1 MPKKE
6 LFKNLEF
13 AISIGFTIQNCSL
26 HTSFHS
32 FFLFLSKFPGKLKPV
47 TFLKYFKGHKHIAE
61 LAKKLVAPPGE
72 KIHLHG
78 LIGSA
83 KTILTANL
91 YLELHQNMVLLLN
104 NREEAAY
111 FYDDLNNL
119 GLEEFTLFFPSSYKR
134 SIQYGQPEQENI
146 VQRTE
151 TLNSLRDKETTNIVV
166 TYPEA
171 LIETVISQANL
182 EQNTLQVATGDKIS
196 IEFINEFL
204 YEYGFE
210 RVDFVYEPGQF
221 AVRGSIVD
229 VFSYSNEDPYRLD
242 FFGDEVESIRC
253 FNIDNQISKK
263 VLKKITI
270 IPNIQNE
277 KLENNRVSLFEFLP
291 ESTLYFGDSLNQCFH
306 QVNDIHRQ
314 TILAKA
320 ENENLTEMIVPGDSL
335 KKQLTGKTVCD
346 WGTDLCFESDSV
358 FRFSNARQP
367 VFNKKFDLLGENL
380 EEHQNNG
387 YEIFIL
393 SNQEKQIERLQAIFR
408 DIKSTVHFKPVIFT
422 LHEGFV
428 DHDLKICCYTD
439 HQIFERYH
447 RFKLKTRKDQRE
459 AISMKELSMLHPGD
473 YVVHIDHGIGK
484 FAGLVRTEINGK
496 MQEAIRLIYKDNDS
510 LLVNIHSLHRISKY
524 KGKDGTEPNLNKLG
538 TGAWQKIKNRTKAK
552 VKDIAKE
559 LIALYA
565 ERLAE
570 KGFAFTPDSYLQ
582 TELEASFIYEDTP
595 DQEKATAAVKED
607 MEKQIPMDRLV
618 CGDVGFGKTE
628 VAIRAAFKAVTDS
641 KQVAVLVPTTI
652 LALQHYKTFSDRLSD
667 FPVRVEY
674 ISRFKSAAQIKET
687 LADLA
692 AGKVDILIGTHRL
705 VSKDVK
711 FKDLGL
717 LIIDEEQK
725 FGVSVKE
732 KLKKLKVNV
741 DTLTLTATPI
751 PRTLQF
757 SLMGARDLSII
768 QTPPP
773 NRYPIITEV
782 HGFNEQLIRE
792 AILYEVA
799 RNGQVF
805 FLHNRVQNI
814 YEVEATIKRIVPGI
828 TTAVGH
834 GQMEGHQLEKVMLGF
849 INGDYD
855 VLVATTIIESGLDIP
870 NANTI
875 IINHAENYGLSD
887 LHQLRGRVGRSNKKA
902 FCYLIT
908 PPLATLNSE
917 ARRRLKAIEEFS
929 DLGSGFNI
937 AMQDLDIRGAG
948 NLLGA
953 EQSGFIAD
961 IGFETYHRI
970 LNEAVQELRQ
980 EEFKG
985 VFKEGDQKQAEAFM
999 KINFTHDCQ
1008 IDTDMELLFPQNY
1021 IPGSSERMLLY
1032 RELDNIENDKQLQ
1045 QFRSG
1050 LEDRFGQLPPETRE
1064 LLEVVKLRWKAIEL
1078 GMEKIILKEGKMICY
1093 FISDQQ
1099 SPYYRS
1105 QLFMK
1110 IVQHIQKGKNK
1121 GQMREKNH
1129 KLTLTFSNVPNVET
1143 AGFILNEIIEEV
1155 SVKNG

>member
-1 MPKKE
+1 
-6 LFKNLEF
+6 
-13 AISIGFTIQNCSL
+13 
-26 HTSFHS
+26 
-32 FFLFLSKFPGKLKPV
+32 V
-47 TFLKYFKGHKHIAE
+47 
-61 LAKKLVAPPGE
+61 AKKLAAPPGE

-83 KTILTANL
+83 KTIWTANL
-91 YLELHQNMVLLLN
+91 FQELRQNMVLLLN
-104 NREEAAY
+104 DREEAAY

-119 GLEEFTLFFPSSYKR
+119 GLGEIALFFPSSYKR
-134 SIQYGQPEQENI
+134 SIHYGQPEQENI

-151 TLNSLRDKETTNIVV
+151 TLNKLRDAETTNIVI

-171 LIETVISQANL
+171 LIETVISQTNL
-182 EQNTLQVATGDKIS
+182 EQNTLQVSKGDKIS

-242 FFGDEVESIRC
+242 FFGDEVESIRS
-253 FNIDNQISKK
+253 FNIDNQISKETFK
-263 VLKKITI
+263 RITI
-270 IPNIQNE
+270 VPNIQNE
-277 KLENNRVSLFEFLP
+277 KLEGNRVSLFEFLP
-291 ESTLYFGDSLNQCFH
+291 ENTLYFGDSMNQCFH

-320 ENENLTEMIVPGDSL
+320 EEENLPERIVTGDVL
-335 KKQLTGKTVCD
+335 KKQLQNKTVCD
-346 WGTDLCFESDSV
+346 WGTDHCFEPDSV
-358 FRFSNARQP
+358 FKFSNARQP
-367 VFNKKFDLLGENL
+367 VFNKNFNLLGENL

-387 YEIFIL
+387 YSVFIL

-408 DIKSTVHFKPVIFT
+408 DIKATVHFTPVNFT

-447 RFKLKTRKDQRE
+447 RFKLKTRKAQRE
-459 AISMKELSMLHPGD
+459 AISMKELNMLHPGD

-496 MQEAIRLIYKDNDS
+496 MQEVIRLVYKNNDS

-524 KGKDGTEPNLNKLG
+524 KGKDGSEPTLNKLG
-538 TGAWQKIKNRTKAK
+538 TGAWQKMKNRTKAK

-607 MEKQIPMDRLV
+607 MEKLIPMDRLV

-674 ISRFKSAAQIKET
+674 ISRFKSSAQIKQT
-687 LADLA
+687 LKDLA
-692 AGKVDILIGTHRL
+692 EGKVDILIGTHRL

-732 KLKKLKVNV
+732 KLKRLKVNV

-814 YEVEATIKRIVPGI
+814 YEVEAAIKRIVPEV
-828 TTAVGH
+828 TTSVGH

-849 INGDYD
+849 INGDFD

-870 NANTI
+870 NANTM

-908 PPLATLNSE
+908 PPQATLSAE

-985 VFKEGDQKQAEAFM
+985 VFREGDQKQAEAFM
-999 KINFTHDCQ
+999 KINFAQDCQ
-1008 IDTDMELLFPQNY
+1008 IDTDMELLFPQDY

-1032 RELDNIENDKQLQ
+1032 RELDNIENKQQLD

-1050 LEDRFGQLPPETRE
+1050 LEDRFGELPPETRE

-1099 SPYYRS
+1099 SPFYQS
-1105 QLFMK
+1105 ALFMK
-1110 IVQHIQKGKNK
+1110 IVQYVQKGKTK
-1121 GQMREKNH
+1121 GQMRERNH

-1143 AGFILNEIIEEV
+1143 AGYILEEMIGEV
-1155 SVKNG
+1155 ALNSE